1 MPDLTYTSIADPAAF
16 EERLKNTPQAPGV
29 YIWKDSAGKIIYVG
43 KSKSLRDRM
52 RSYFGA
58 PRGLSSKTRRL
69 VAQIAGFDT
78 IVTSSELEA
87 LLLEMN
93 LIKQHR
99 PKYNILLKDDKSYPY
114 IKVTLQE
121 AWPRILTTR
130 KVLGDGARYFGPYAS
145 AGAVRRLLKQLN
157 QLFAFRPPFDCGDDK
172 FNRHRKLGKP
182 CMYYDIRRCL
192 GPCVPALVSQAEYRT
207 AIEAVC
213 RFLEGK
219 SEQIVRDLRR
229 KMERAAEDL
238 QFERAAYIRDQ
249 VRDIEAIMQRQQVLR
264 TVNTDQDVIA
274 FARENGSAVVQ
285 VFYIRGGKLIG
296 SEPFALQNTEDEN
309 DQHLLTS
316 FLTQFYDSA
325 AQVPPNLLLAD
336 YVEEPMIIEEW
347 LSKKGGHKVEIQVPR
362 RGEKRKLI
370 DMAAQNARQK
380 LDEMRLQWLN
390 SEQKAV
396 ASLAELRDLLGLPGL
411 PARIE
416 CYDISNTQ
424 GTNSVGAMVV
434 FEHGEPKKSRYR
446 KFKIKTVEGAN
457 DVASIQE
464 VLRRRFSRAAEA
476 AGEDVGPGVQDPR
489 LNPTGEAALDQRPKT
504 KDQNNRSAEVTLPA
518 DSEALSS
525 LVLGPS
531 SDDDGVA
538 DSDTLQSSALSP
550 QSSDDTWAEMP
561 DLILIDGGAGQ
572 LNGAIEVL
580 SGLGFD
586 HIPTAGVVKGV
597 NRDRFD
603 LLLPGASDLIVLG
616 RDSAALRL
624 VQTIDEETD
633 RFAKQYHR
641 SLRTKSA
648 LTSTLEEIPGI
659 GPRRRRALLKAFGS
673 LDGIRAATVEE
684 LAAVPGMTKKSAE
697 ELKGLL

>member
-1 MPDLTYTSIADPAAF
+1 MPDLSYTSIADPAIF
-16 EERLKNTPQAPGV
+16 EERLKSVPLAPGV
-29 YIWKDSAGKIIYVG
+29 YIWKDSAGKILYVG
-43 KSKSLRDRM
+43 KSKALRDRM

-58 PRGLSSKTRRL
+58 PRGLSSKTRRM
-69 VAQIAGFDT
+69 VGQIADFE
-78 IVTSSELEA
+78 IVLTSSELEA

-130 KVLGDGARYFGPYAS
+130 KVLEDGARYFGPYAS

-157 QLFAFRPPFDCGDDK
+157 QLFAFRPPFDCADDK

-182 CMYYDIRRCL
+182 CMYYDIHRCL
-192 GPCVPALVSQAEYRT
+192 GPCVPALVAQAEYRV
-207 AIEAVC
+207 AIESVC

-229 KMERAAEDL
+229 KMDRAAENL
-238 QFERAAYIRDQ
+238 EFERAAYIRDQ
-249 VRDIEAIMQRQQVLR
+249 VRDIEEIMQRQQVLR

-296 SEPFALQNTEDEN
+296 SEPFALQNTEDED
-309 DQHLLTS
+309 DQRLLTS

-336 YVEEPMIIEEW
+336 YVEEPIIIEEW

-362 RGEKRKLI
+362 RGEKRKLVEL
-370 DMAAQNARQK
+370 ASQNARRK
-380 LDEMRLQWLN
+380 LDELRLQWLN
-390 SEQKAV
+390 TEQRAV
-396 ASLAELRDLLGLPGL
+396 AGLTEVRDLLGLPGL

-416 CYDISNTQ
+416 CFDISNTQ

-464 VLRRRFSRAAEA
+464 VLRRRFKRAAEA
-476 AGEDVGPGVQDPR
+476 SGEEVSAVVQDPR
-489 LNPTGEAALDQRPKT
+489 RNPVGDLGSTPEDLIAPAGNEPPIPNGEVLDRSSVVEEAAAKEQ
-504 KDQNNRSAEVTLPA
+504 SA
-518 DSEALSS
+518 
-525 LVLGPS
+525 
-531 SDDDGVA
+531 
-538 DSDTLQSSALSP
+538 
-550 QSSDDTWAEMP
+550 DDTWTELP

-572 LNGAIEVL
+572 LNGALEVL
-580 SGLGFD
+580 HELRFD
-586 HIPTAGVVKGV
+586 HIPTAGVVKGP

-603 LLLPGASDLIVLG
+603 LLLPGAPELIVLR
-616 RDSAALRL
+616 RDSSALRL
-624 VQTIDEETD
+624 IQTIDEEAD
-633 RFAKQYHR
+633 RFAKHYHR
-641 SLRTKSA
+641 GLRAKSA
-648 LTSTLEEIPGI
+648 IKSTLDEIPGI
-659 GPRRRRALLKAFGS
+659 GPKRKRALLKAFGS
-673 LDGIRAATVEE
+673 LDGIRAASLED
-684 LAAVPGMTKKSAE
+684 LAAVPGMTRKSAE